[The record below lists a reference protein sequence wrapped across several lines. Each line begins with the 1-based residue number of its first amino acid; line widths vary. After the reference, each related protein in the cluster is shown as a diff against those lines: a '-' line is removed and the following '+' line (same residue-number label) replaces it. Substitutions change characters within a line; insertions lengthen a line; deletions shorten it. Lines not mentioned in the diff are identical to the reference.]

1 MFKYPTPKQIA
12 FITII
17 SFEVVVFLLLITV
30 KVAFKPDFEWFLVIL
45 IVFASSIPGYFIIHE
60 AIQRFLYRKIK
71 LIYKTITD
79 QKAVKGQDLVKSK
92 LKEATLDDVE
102 QEVISWTENKS
113 EEINELKRLEEYRKE
128 FLGNVSHELKTPVF
142 NIQGYIESL
151 IEGGLKDERINMK
164 YLQRAGRNVDRLTK
178 IIEDLEVISL
188 IENHAFNLEY
198 DRFNICDLASDVLES
213 MNIMSENSGIQL
225 GFKYPSKLGF
235 EVYADRE
242 KIKQVLIN
250 LVSNSIRYG
259 KRGGETRIG
268 CYDMHDNVLI
278 EVSDNGLGIEKKHLP
293 RLFERFYMVDKSRSV
308 ESGGTGLGLSIV
320 KHILEAHRQTIN
332 VRSTYGVG
340 STFGFMLRKA

>member
-12 FITII
+12 FFTIVSIELVLLALLIGIKFILKTDLDWYLILLIVII
-17 SFEVVVFLLLITV
+17 SSV
-30 KVAFKPDFEWFLVIL
+30 
-45 IVFASSIPGYFIIHE
+45 SGYFIIYW

-79 QKAVKGQDLVKSK
+79 KKAIKGEDLVKNK
-92 LKEATLDDVE
+92 LQKETLDDVE
-102 QEVISWTENKS
+102 QEVINWTEDKS
-113 EEINELKRLEEYRKE
+113 REIVELKRLEEYRKE

-164 YLQRAGRNVDRLTK
+164 YLQRASRNVDRLTK

-188 IENHAFNLEY
+188 IENHAFGLEME
-198 DRFNICDLASDVLES
+198 RFNICELAGEVIDS
-213 MNIMSENSGIQL
+213 MNIMAENLNISL
-225 GFKYPSKLGF
+225 GFKYSTKFGF
-235 EVYADRE
+235 DVFADKE

-259 KRGGETRIG
+259 KPEGETRVG
-268 CYDMHDNVLI
+268 CYDMHENILI
-278 EVSDNGLGIEKKHLP
+278 EVSDNGIGIEREHLP

-332 VRSTYGVG
+332 VRSTIKVG
-340 STFGFMLRKA
+340 TTFGFMLKKA